1 MEVKINREIR
11 EYTENIFFGLS
22 LRQFI
27 FSILACLT
35 TISLY
40 FISNTYFEKETMSWI
55 CIVGA
60 LPFAM
65 LGFFKYNGMPAEKIL
80 MCFIKTEFI
89 VPKKIKFKS
98 NNYYYELT
106 KQKINQLEEELNNED
121 IKKFV

>member
-27 FSILACLT
+27 FSVLACLT

-106 KQKINQLEEELNNED
+106 KQKINQFEEELNNEN
-121 IKKFV
+121 IKEFV